1 MADGLAAI
9 RASANPLSGVMF
21 GSFRPRPGRVTMPDV
36 CCDLVWEQETL
47 VLSGPQ
53 SRGRPNTSIGQP
65 IQLMN
70 VDPLVARAWLDVPL
84 EHLTD
89 CNVPLEQVAPDVAGA
104 LSEAFFSG
112 TAAKLVVPMRPPPAD
127 HRRVAAAA
135 AVLRAGRSVHDAA
148 RRAELST
155 RQLERLFRDAYGL
168 SPVRYRRILRFRRSV
183 AALRSGETLAG
194 AAALVG
200 FADQS
205 HFHREVLDLM
215 GHPPS
220 ALLNH
225 VAKLQEVVAKTR
237 DY

>member
-1 MADGLAAI
+1 
-9 RASANPLSGVMF
+9 MF
-21 GSFRPRPGRVTMPDV
+21 GSFRPKPGRVTMPDV
-36 CCDLVWEQETL
+36 CCDLVWKRDRL

-53 SRGRPNTSIGQP
+53 SRGQPNTSTGEP

-70 VDPLVARAWLDVPL
+70 IDPLVARAWLGIPLGRLTDYDIPL
-84 EHLTD
+84 ED
-89 CNVPLEQVAPDVAGA
+89 VAPDVAGV

-112 TAAKLVVPMRPPPAD
+112 MAAKLVRALGPPPPD
-127 HRRVAAAA
+127 HRRVAVAAA
-135 AVLRAGRSVHDAA
+135 ALRAGRSVRDAA
-148 RRAELST
+148 ARAELSV
-155 RQLERLFRDAYGL
+155 RQLERLFLDAYGL

-183 AALRSGETLAG
+183 AALREGETLAG

-205 HFHREVLDLM
+205 HFHREVLDLI

-225 VAKLQEVVAKTR
+225 VAKVQEVVARTR

>member
-1 MADGLAAI
+1 MPLIPPWAG
-9 RASANPLSGVMF
+9 ASPLSGVMF
-21 GSFRPRPGRVTMPDV
+21 GAFLSKSGRVAMPDV
-36 CCDLVWEQETL
+36 CCDLVWMRDKL
-47 VLSGPQ
+47 ILSGPQ
-53 SRGRPNTSIGQP
+53 RRGQPSTSTGEP

-70 VDPLVARAWLDVPL
+70 VDPLVARAWLGVPLDELTDYGVPL
-84 EHLTD
+84 ED
-89 CNVPLEQVAPDVAGA
+89 VAPDVAGMV
-104 LSEAFFSG
+104 SEVFFSG
-112 TAAKLVVPMRPPPAD
+112 VASKLVRPVGPPPLG

-135 AVLRAGRSVHDAA
+135 AALRAGRSVHAA
-148 RRAELST
+148 AARAELSV

-183 AALRSGETLAG
+183 KALREGETLAG

-225 VAKLQEVVAKTR
+225 VAKVQEVVSKTR